1 MASWQDGNRGGIC
14 QWDMLVAILIK
25 SSGSQINCALNPSD
39 GNVTIQALQRA
50 AALVGRRVKVELF

>member
-1 MASWQDGNRGGIC
+1 
-14 QWDMLVAILIK
+14 MLVAILIK
-25 SSGSQINCALNPSD
+25 SSGSQINRALDPSD